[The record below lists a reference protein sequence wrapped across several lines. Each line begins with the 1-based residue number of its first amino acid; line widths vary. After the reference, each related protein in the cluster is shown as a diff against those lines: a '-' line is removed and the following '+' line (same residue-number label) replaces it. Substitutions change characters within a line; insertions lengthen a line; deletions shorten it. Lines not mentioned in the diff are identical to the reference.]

1 MRGIDSHINRAGQEN
16 SNDSKTFR
24 TDTDVGDGWAGS
36 KTLKWV
42 LGLILF
48 LLALAAVATSALI
61 VERQAALQ
69 RVSRYNLTWLLS
81 QAVSETLRFAEAIS
95 AAAVPGSSVDR
106 DDVELRADVLESRM
120 NLLGAG
126 EAAAFIETRPDL
138 KESVRAMRR
147 SLDDAHPLI
156 GKLPSAEAALK
167 LRSLVEPMLPRM
179 AELAA
184 ASNVR
189 SGDIVAD
196 DQRDLS
202 ALHWTLTAL
211 LFAIMGVAASLVW
224 LLTWVRN
231 RLIKDLVRAKEAAEA
246 ANTAKSQ
253 FLANMSHELRTPMNG
268 VLGMLEVIALDSLS
282 ATTKRYVEVARQSGM
297 MLLDLIAG
305 ILDFSKI
312 DAGRLALD
320 HQPFSVRGMVE
331 DIADLMTGQA
341 RTKQLQLNLE
351 IAPDLPASSIGD
363 PVRLRQIL
371 INLVSNAIK
380 FTASGSVTI
389 ALSRDSRN
397 TALIRFEVRDTG
409 VGVAAEKQTQIF
421 EPFVQ
426 ADLSSTRRFGGTGL
440 GLTIARQLVE
450 LMGGEIGVVSQEGS
464 GATFWFTVRL
474 EDGPANPAVDAA
486 GPAALRGMS
495 VLVASRAKVDDRGLV
510 ESLSSLGIYSMVADS
525 WDAAMR
531 MARQAS
537 DERHP
542 FTAII
547 ADTGLVTQPS
557 LAAARRA
564 TGAPEGDEPRLVLVG
579 DGPLA
584 ADFPGALR
592 IEQPIT
598 LAQLVDVLSKATQE
612 QITPPGGD
620 AGPAVAAPARSR
632 AIRALV
638 VEDVPINA
646 ELAIALLHVA
656 GCEADVAEN
665 GEAAIRMNA
674 DQRYDIILM
683 DNHMPDMDGR
693 EATRRIRD
701 AEARIGIHTPIVGLS
716 ADAMETDRL
725 ACLAAGMD
733 DYMTKPISMA
743 AFSETLRK
751 WAPRPA

>member
-1 MRGIDSHINRAGQEN
+1 MADARPTST
-16 SNDSKTFR
+16 S
-24 TDTDVGDGWAGS
+24 DVGDGWAGS

-312 DAGRLALD
+312 DAGRLELD

-474 EDGPANPAVDAA
+474 EDGPTNPAIDAA

-612 QITPPGGD
+612 QIATPGGD

>member
-1 MRGIDSHINRAGQEN
+1 
-16 SNDSKTFR
+16 
-24 TDTDVGDGWAGS
+24 
-36 KTLKWV
+36 
-42 LGLILF
+42 
-48 LLALAAVATSALI
+48 
-61 VERQAALQ
+61 
-69 RVSRYNLTWLLS
+69 
-81 QAVSETLRFAEAIS
+81 
-95 AAAVPGSSVDR
+95 
-106 DDVELRADVLESRM
+106 
-120 NLLGAG
+120 
-126 EAAAFIETRPDL
+126 
-138 KESVRAMRR
+138 
-147 SLDDAHPLI
+147 
-156 GKLPSAEAALK
+156 
-167 LRSLVEPMLPRM
+167 MLPRM

-612 QITPPGGD
+612 QIAPPGGD